1 MESPVPAWGV
11 RAIRPGGITRPF
23 WRHLP
28 ILYRGPSPKAKT
40 AVPVRHQNSRNWRV
54 SEPSPGDTPQR
65 FIVTTIYFVNV
76 MQYIRVNGID
86 FYIWCHNQWYWKR
99 NCGRYRIKYAQWLTQ
114 FICDTTHSDTPQGF
128 IITTRYVCNTF
139 SICNAVSICTCW
151 LLFTFVS
158 SLSWHGL
165 VQVCDTTQSFWWEEA
180 RPCATMTVT
189 QCLTRTSRRVRPH
202 HIFKGTH
209 DSWGL
214 VMKHLCLMRESWVS
228 HDTTLMTHDLKTYSK
243 HD

>member
-128 IITTRYVCNTF
+128 IITTRYVSNTF
-139 SICNAVSICTCW
+139 SICNAVSIWHADYC
-151 LLFTFVS
+151 S
-158 SLSWHGL
+158 PLSRLSRDMG
-165 VQVCDTTQSFWWEEA
+165 SFK
-180 RPCATMTVT
+180 CVT
-189 QCLTRTSRRVRPH
+189 QRSHFGERRHAHVRQCPCLSV
-202 HIFKGTH
+202 
-209 DSWGL
+209 WL
-214 VMKHLCLMRESWVS
+214 VPQDE
-228 HDTTLMTHDLKTYSK
+228 
-243 HD
+243 